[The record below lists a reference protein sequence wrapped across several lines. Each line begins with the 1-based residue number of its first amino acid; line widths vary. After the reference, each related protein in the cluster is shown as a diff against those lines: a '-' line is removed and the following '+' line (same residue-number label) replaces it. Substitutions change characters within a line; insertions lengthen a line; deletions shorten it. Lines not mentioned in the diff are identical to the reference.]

1 MINSGNV
8 QKLYRNVMFPVI
20 ATVEEH
26 YPEGEVNPEILVY
39 ISLDMK
45 NNTLNKAKG
54 ESFFLSF

>member
-20 ATVEEH
+20 ATVDER
-26 YPEGEVNPEILVY
+26 YPEREVNPEILVY
-39 ISLDMK
+39 ISLYMK

>member
-8 QKLYRNVMFPVI
+8 QKLFRNVMFPVI
-20 ATVEEH
+20 ATMEEW

-39 ISLDMK
+39 ISLYTK
-45 NNTLNKAKG
+45 TNTLNKAKG